1 MINFDLSNIKE
12 KDLTLISPLVLAYI
26 GDAVFEV
33 FVRTKVVNDGY
44 IKTSKLHTLATG
56 FVKAKAQADALD
68 RIYENLTHEEQ
79 EIIRRGRNADS
90 KTIPKNASVADYKKA
105 TALEAL
111 IGYLFLLKND
121 DRLNEVIDMILG
133 G

>member
-1 MINFDLSNIKE
+1 MNFNLSNIDKNNL
-12 KDLTLISPLVLAYI
+12 KLISPLVLAYV

-33 FVRTKVVNDGY
+33 YIRTKVVNDGF

-56 FVKAKAQADALD
+56 FVKAKAQADAVD
-68 RIYENLTHEEQ
+68 RIYERLTEEEQ
-79 EIIRRGRNADS
+79 DIIRRGRNANS
-90 KTIPKNASVADYKKA
+90 KTIPKNAEIADYKKA

-111 IGYLFLLKND
+111 IGYLFLSENFT
-121 DRLNEVIDMILG
+121 RLDEIIKMIIG